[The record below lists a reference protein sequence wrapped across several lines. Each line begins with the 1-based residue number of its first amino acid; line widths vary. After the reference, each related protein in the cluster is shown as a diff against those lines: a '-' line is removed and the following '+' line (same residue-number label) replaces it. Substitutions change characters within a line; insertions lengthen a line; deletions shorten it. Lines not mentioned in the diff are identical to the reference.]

1 MTAGC
6 ASRRKPPTA
15 TRPTAPAPTSAIR
28 PSRAGKVNQRFGDP
42 ETKPRAVPQQP
53 VPRQRRYRLVRLRQL
68 WPARHLGRRHLA
80 HCLQRHG
87 AAYPIHPEGFLPL
100 ENSNLTDTSLVTGLR
115 GEASGWRWDVSLNY
129 GSNEFK
135 LDLDNTSTF
144 DQTLARPAPPTSTPA
159 S

>member
-6 ASRRKPPTA
+6 ASPSKPPTA
-15 TRPTAPAPTSAIR
+15 TRPTAPAPIPQSGRAALRQGQPALRR
-28 PSRAGKVNQRFGDP
+28 PGNQAA
-42 ETKPRAVPQQP
+42 RAVPEQP

-80 HCLQRHG
+80 HRTT
-87 AAYPIHPEGFLPL
+87 AAPLYPEGFLPL
-100 ENSNLTDTSLVTGLR
+100 ENSRSTDTSLVTGLR
-115 GEASGWRWDVSLNY
+115 GEASGWRWDVSANY

-135 LDLDNTSTF
+135 LDLDNTVN
-144 DQTLARPAPPTSTPA
+144 QTWVQPARPTSTPA